1 MKKILLILILSLIL
15 FIVFKNLNKICESL
29 EKSVEEPKIL
39 NLILYST
46 TIPEYVMMYK
56 ILSEYLKK
64 TRIMYYFYTYDN
76 QLNDDYQIK
85 DDIIYIKGEESLV
98 PGCLDKTL
106 KAFSICKNLNF
117 DYIIRSNISEVIN
130 FKLLKN
136 YLKNNNVEY
145 GGSILLHL
153 EWLDHIMGIVNEKYW
168 GTDYVMGNAIIF
180 NRNIFNLI
188 ESNKDEILSYNV
200 IDDVAFG
207 VFLKNKIK
215 NITHINSNS
224 EEKYGDNIIFYR
236 NRHNDRN
243 VDVENMKQITNKI
256 KI

>member
-1 MKKILLILILSLIL
+1 
-15 FIVFKNLNKICESL
+15 
-29 EKSVEEPKIL
+29 
-39 NLILYST
+39 
-46 TIPEYVMMYK
+46 
-56 ILSEYLKK
+56 
-64 TRIMYYFYTYDN
+64 
-76 QLNDDYQIK
+76 
-85 DDIIYIKGEESLV
+85 
-98 PGCLDKTL
+98 
-106 KAFSICKNLNF
+106 
-117 DYIIRSNISEVIN
+117 
-130 FKLLKN
+130 
-136 YLKNNNVEY
+136 
-145 GGSILLHL
+145 
-153 EWLDHIMGIVNEKYW
+153 MGIVNEKYW